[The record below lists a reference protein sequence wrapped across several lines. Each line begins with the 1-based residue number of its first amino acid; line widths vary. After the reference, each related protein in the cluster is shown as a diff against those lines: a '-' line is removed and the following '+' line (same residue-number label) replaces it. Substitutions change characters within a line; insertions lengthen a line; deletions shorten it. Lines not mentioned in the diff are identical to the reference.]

1 MQVIRHPSISGAMT
15 VVYLPSMEEVTGF
28 KLVGVME
35 QEGVTKVCFLRSY
48 HIGGSLCW
56 TIINCLLVY
65 TCTGTGVVRGRLSPN
80 APQDERVSN
89 FRKTFQS
96 VK

>member
-35 QEGVTKVCFLRSY
+35 QEGVTKVRFLRSY

-56 TIINCLLVY
+56 TIDCLLVY
-65 TCTGTGVVRGRLSPN
+65 TYTGTGIVRGRLSPN

-89 FRKTFQS
+89 FRKNFQS